1 LATAVQIIIETKSAP
16 AEGSI
21 DYLPLVEVVVHDLLH
36 RPGEHDVAQIPLLL
50 RHIAAAVLP
59 HPARGLFT
67 RSLKDEQAAFAV
79 AGKGWERR
87 TRGVASS
94 ESEGDATAAQ
104 WKAGAVSSEVLR
116 LTSLVVLYFH
126 PLYML
131 VIEILS
137 SIYVSSVPI
146 ILYLI
151 LYNQLPTA
159 APLVISINFIKYIHV
174 KSYFKG
180 LIQINSI
187 VYLEFNLVF

>member
-1 LATAVQIIIETKSAP
+1 
-16 AEGSI
+16 
-21 DYLPLVEVVVHDLLH
+21 
-36 RPGEHDVAQIPLLL
+36 
-50 RHIAAAVLP
+50 
-59 HPARGLFT
+59 
-67 RSLKDEQAAFAV
+67 
-79 AGKGWERR
+79 
-87 TRGVASS
+87 
-94 ESEGDATAAQ
+94 
-104 WKAGAVSSEVLR
+104 VSSEVLR